1 MGSGGHSMSSAPHRH
16 NISTHHVGGGR
27 PMGGGM
33 GHGAPPH
40 GCFGGGGFFHGPEG
54 HHPGHYSELPHGFGH
69 GAGAPPLLHHH
80 DMFHELPHGY
90 HGHPCPPPPCHRHDD
105 LIGHVIH
112 HLFCQPP
119 SGFMWRDKYF
129 ERSHFEYV
137 LDLLRKM
144 RCGYR
149 LTFDEQNY
157 VSSVM
162 GCVPYDPRQ
171 IDDMIFWIEEELRHF

>member
-1 MGSGGHSMSSAPHRH
+1 M
-16 NISTHHVGGGR
+16 GGGR
-27 PMGGGM
+27 PM
-33 GHGAPPH
+33 
-40 GCFGGGGFFHGPEG
+40 GGGFFHGPEG
-54 HHPGHYSELPHGFGH
+54 HHPGYYSELPHGFGH
-69 GAGAPPLLHHH
+69 GAGTLPPLPPHHH
-80 DMFHELPHGY
+80 DMFYEPPHGY
-90 HGHPCPPPPCHRHDD
+90 HGHPCPPPCHGHDG

-119 SGFMWRDKYF
+119 SGFIWHDEYF

-171 IDDMIFWIEEELRHF
+171 IDDMIFWIEGELRHF